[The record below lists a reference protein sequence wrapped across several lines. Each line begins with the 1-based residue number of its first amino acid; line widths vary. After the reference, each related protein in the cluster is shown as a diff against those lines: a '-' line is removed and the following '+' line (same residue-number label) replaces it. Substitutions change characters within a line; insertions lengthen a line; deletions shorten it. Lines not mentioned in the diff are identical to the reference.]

1 MEKLSSLINSMSINM
16 KKIRDNSA
24 RNKTIASHKH
34 IPDELSGQ
42 LGIVTLL
49 QGGSSGGVAVRGG
62 DVGTDPQDGA
72 VPE

>member
-49 QGGSSGGVAVRGG
+49 QGSSSGGVAVRGG

-72 VPE
+72 GTK